1 MPNYNYKP
9 IEHQHENMESLEQ
22 KWWRPRIDP
31 KLLKELTKRRDGP
44 GWINTIAYFVT
55 LFVTGYLSYLSWGT
69 WWAVP
74 AFFAYGIV
82 SGFAAARWHEYGHRS
97 VFKTR
102 WLNNFFYEIS
112 SFIAFFEP
120 VSWRW
125 SHTHHHSRTIH
136 APIDYEIAVPA
147 NSKII
152 NVLFLDLLSI
162 RRFYYEW
169 KKIILHSLGI
179 MTQVAKDCVP
189 ESQRPRMIWTSRL
202 FVAIALGTFYWAYA
216 IGSFLPIF
224 LIFTPAAYGWP
235 GIHLC
240 GLLQHGG
247 LRSNSWDHREST
259 RTFICGPILGWL
271 LYFNMQYHVE
281 HHLFP
286 QVPFYNLPKLHEAV
300 KNQLHPA
307 NPSFM
312 AGLIEMIPAVIR
324 QTRDSDYFLP
334 RKLHN

>member
-9 IEHQHENMESLEQ
+9 IEHQHENMESLEK

-44 GWINTIAYFVT
+44 GWINTITYFIV

-102 WLNNFFYEIS
+102 WLNDFFYEIS
-112 SFIAFFEP
+112 SFIALFEP

-152 NVLFLDLLSI
+152 NVFFFDLISL

-189 ESQRPRMIWTSRL
+189 EYQRPRMIWTIRL
-202 FVAIALGTFYWAYA
+202 FVAIALGTFYCAY
-216 IGSFLPIF
+216 
-224 LIFTPAAYGWP
+224 
-235 GIHLC
+235 
-240 GLLQHGG
+240 
-247 LRSNSWDHREST
+247 
-259 RTFICGPILGWL
+259 
-271 LYFNMQYHVE
+271 
-281 HHLFP
+281 
-286 QVPFYNLPKLHEAV
+286 
-300 KNQLHPA
+300 
-307 NPSFM
+307 
-312 AGLIEMIPAVIR
+312 
-324 QTRDSDYFLP
+324 
-334 RKLHN
+334 

>member
-9 IEHQHENMESLEQ
+9 IEHQHENMESLEK

-31 KLLKELTKRRDGP
+31 KLLKELTKRQDGP

-102 WLNNFFYEIS
+102 WLNDFFYEIS
-112 SFIAFFEP
+112 SFIALFEP

-179 MTQVAKDCVP
+179 MTQIAKDCVP

-224 LIFTPAAYGWP
+224 LIFTPAIYGWP

-286 QVPFYNLPKLHEAV
+286 QVPFYNMPKLHEAV
-300 KNQLHPA
+300 KDQLHPA
-307 NPSFM
+307 NPSFF
-312 AGLIEMIPAVIR
+312 AGLIETIPAIVK
-324 QTRDSDYFLP
+324 QTKDSDYFLP
-334 RKLHN
+334 RRLHN